1 MKKFAF
7 QQSIF
12 LSKNNVKIAPYAQ
25 VTFKNAS
32 DNTAASVWSDED
44 GLDLLDSNTV
54 LANENGYILVY
65 LTLGFYNID
74 ILSGSDTATLT
85 NVFVGGAS
93 YLEYETFADIPV
105 FNSPTFVL
113 IDVDETNNNDQ
124 TLYFYDGANLN
135 WIPMVGV

>member
-25 VTFKNAS
+25 LTFKNAS

-65 LTLGFYNID
+65 LTLGFYNIE
-74 ILSGSDTATLT
+74 IVSGSDTITLS
-85 NVFVGGAS
+85 NVFIGGVS
-93 YLEYETFADIPV
+93 YYEYDTLESVII
-105 FNSPTFVL
+105 S
-113 IDVDETNNNDQ
+113 
-124 TLYFYDGANLN
+124 
-135 WIPMVGV
+135 